1 MFKEILQCS
10 LALALVAAE
19 KSSSGGFCLSSK
31 QVALWCTAGTPLG
44 DRLMDAFLSCS
55 DTKEEG
61 KEEEKSKGKGK
72 GDRAGDDT
80 MCPSFDVFEAWFMV
94 HYKGKREFVISGCL

>member
-19 KSSSGGFCLSSK
+19 KSSSGGFCLNSE

-61 KEEEKSKGKGK
+61 KEGGRSKGKGK
-72 GDRAGDDT
+72 GDRAGGDT
-80 MCPSFDVFEAWFMV
+80 ICISVDEAEAWFMENFQ
-94 HYKGKREFVISGCL
+94 GKREFVISGCL